1 MYLGHVLAP
10 TLGISKLTWQN
21 SHYRKQNIFVDMFW
35 HFFDIFLTGYITF
48 LTCFDTF
55 LTVLTFFWPTDRQ
68 MDRRTD
74 QSILYDMFWHFLT
87 CFDTFWH
94 FFDRQTHIQNL
105 DVVTPTRSLKIPF
118 IFNFLDAKT
127 YASNLFQ
134 YNSFC
139 KFSDKSESST
149 IGHTNCLII
158 KYFTKPAIIL
168 LAQFSI
174 C

>member
-55 LTVLTFFWPTDRQ
+55 LTVLTFFDRQTDRWTEGQ
-68 MDRRTD
+68 TSLSYM
-74 QSILYDMFWHFLT
+74 T

-94 FFDRQTHIQNL
+94 VLTLFWQFLTFFDIFLTDQPTE
-105 DVVTPTRSLKIPF
+105 PSTRSSGSELKNCDANWI
-118 IFNFLDAKT
+118 NVKLSLDHLKVTQEFAGDNVAT
-127 YASNLFQ
+127 WL
-134 YNSFC
+134 
-139 KFSDKSESST
+139 
-149 IGHTNCLII
+149 
-158 KYFTKPAIIL
+158 
-168 LAQFSI
+168 
-174 C
+174 

>member
-1 MYLGHVLAP
+1 MIWH
-10 TLGISKLTWQN
+10 S
-21 SHYRKQNIFVDMFW
+21 FDMFW
-35 HFFDIFLTGYITF
+35 QDLTLFWHVLKHFWH
-48 LTCFDTF
+48 F
-55 LTVLTFFWPTDRQ
+55 LTVFWPTDRQ
-68 MDRRTD
+68 IDKWIDRP
-74 QSILYDMFWHFLT
+74 ILYDMFWHFLT